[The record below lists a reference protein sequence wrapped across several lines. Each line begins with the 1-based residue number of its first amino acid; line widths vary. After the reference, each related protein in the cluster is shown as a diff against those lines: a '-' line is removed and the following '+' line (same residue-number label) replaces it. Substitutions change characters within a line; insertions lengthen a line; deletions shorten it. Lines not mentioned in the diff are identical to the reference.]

1 MRKDKVLIVDDDPFS
16 RGALEKLLQSSGYDA
31 RACADAAEAMICL
44 RDSFFDI
51 LMTDL
56 HMPGEDGFTLIE
68 KARLIH
74 PGIKT
79 ILITGHLRDEVKEK
93 GVSLGVD
100 GFFQKPIA
108 WEQLFALMEALSGS
122 SEAGSYRLGPNGP
135 RSRMRGLTKS
145 VVLASMV
152 FLLALFQVPSSMGAE
167 LRAVQYRPT
176 LRPEVRRDCTRSLS
190 GLLGSEQL
198 KMVRELQEAFYAEAT
213 PIRRD
218 LLIASI
224 EFWQLLSDPKIDPH
238 IVFDRHKKVLELQY
252 RLEHLSLS
260 YQMKARSVFTQEQL
274 DRLPRDCM
282 LGMETGFGM
291 NLGIGR
297 APRKGYRR

>member
-16 RGALEKLLQSSGYDA
+16 RGAFEKLLQSFGYDA
-31 RACADAAEAMICL
+31 RACADGRDAMICL
-44 RDSFFDI
+44 RESFFDI

-56 HMPGEDGFTLIE
+56 RMSGEDGFTLIE
-68 KARLIH
+68 KARLFH

-79 ILITGHLRDEVKEK
+79 ILIAGHLSDEVKEK
-93 GVSLGVD
+93 GVFLGVD

-108 WEQLFALMEALSGS
+108 REQLFALMEALSGS
-122 SEAGSYRLGPNGP
+122 SEVGSYRLAPNGP
-135 RSRMRGLTKS
+135 RLRKRGLTKR

-152 FLLALFQVPSSMGAE
+152 FLLALFQVFSSMGAE
-167 LRAVQYRPT
+167 LRAVQYRPP

-190 GLLGSEQL
+190 GLLSSKQL
-198 KMVRELQEAFYAEAT
+198 KMVRELQEAFDAEAT

-218 LLIASI
+218 LLIGSI
-224 EFWQLLSDPKIDPH
+224 ELWQLLSDPKVDPH
-238 IVFDRHKKVLELQY
+238 IVFDRHRKVLELQY
-252 RLEHLSLS
+252 KLEHLSLS
-260 YQMKARSVFTQEQL
+260 YQMKARSVFAQEQL

-282 LGMETGFGM
+282 LGMGTGFGM
-291 NLGIGR
+291 NIGIGR